1 MSIWAFSL
9 AVDVVGALT
18 GVDNVAGNVVDTVVD
33 VVVDNVGDV
42 DVGDDVVDDV
52 EDDVVDDVEDDVVD
66 DVEDDV
72 VDNVV
77 DDFVDVV
84 VADEVTSID
93 CVGEVCWS
101 LGEGLRFRFSSVSTK
116 KGEQAG
122 IHRWLGMHV

>member
-33 VVVDNVGDV
+33 VVVDNVVDV
-42 DVGDDVVDDV
+42 DVG
-52 EDDVVDDVEDDVVD
+52 DDVVDDVEDDVVD